1 MTKSQNIFLISSTQN
16 GDIAIERRVTHYIN
30 YILLRRETDIEPFE
44 KPNFRKEGGSYSP
57 ELAELKAI
65 SPELYTYIVNI
76 IKLIL
81 KGGDPK

>member
-1 MTKSQNIFLISSTQN
+1 MVDSKKELLKQNNELLKS
-16 GDIAIERRVTHYIN
+16 IERRVTHYIN

-81 KGGDPK
+81 KGGDTR